1 MHGREAGGDALGNV
15 SAVRMKG
22 KRAETYNSVREKE
35 PNRSTSNIKGS
46 PSRLSTHTPT
56 FERKS
61 RASPRL
67 LLSVPIMDAA
77 AGGEVAAVDFFDDIN
92 SFSLDFDLV
101 ADEFCDAADSYSGAG
116 SKAPGGGW
124 IAGSGVDGSS
134 KESVSE
140 YVSELERLLL
150 ENDDDGGGAD
160 DEIVDDYVGG
170 LLAAME
176 DSEEV
181 QISLEEARE
190 VRMNEWLPCM
200 NGRIIPR
207 CMPKSISSRNL

>member
-46 PSRLSTHTPT
+46 HDTPT

-67 LLSVPIMDAA
+67 PLSVPIMDAA